1 MAQLAGEWWKSDVEA
16 VVDEA
21 TQSGLPPNI
30 SDAHTING
38 LPGPAS
44 TCLSQ
49 GEIHTFFSFHSETN
63 SKFELYESGLEFPI

>member
-1 MAQLAGEWWKSDVEA
+1 MAQLIGEWWKSDVEA
-16 VVDEA
+16 VIDEA

-38 LPGPAS
+38 LPGPVS

-49 GEIHTFFSFHSETN
+49 GKFLISDSIGVRNFKKYHTL
-63 SKFELYESGLEFPI
+63 ELNL

>member
-16 VVDEA
+16 VIDEA
-21 TQSGLPPNI
+21 TKLGLPPNI

-38 LPGPAS
+38 LPGPLS

-49 GEIHTFFSFHSETN
+49 G
-63 SKFELYESGLEFPI
+63 